1 MRRTFYGSDDSKS
14 GRIGVNL
21 PVGRRA
27 RVVEFAENPE
37 QGIRECVRIED
48 QVPPDPSTLGM
59 RDVLV
64 GIRSSAVS
72 WVDVLMTSGQYQH
85 IPTLPYTPGL
95 EYSGEV
101 LWAGS
106 EASQYKA
113 GDEVYVGCFST
124 GPRSSGPYQAYG
136 GFASYAVAPV
146 DAVALKPS
154 NFTFEQACNFAGNFE
169 TAYHCLIDC
178 GALQKGETILIH
190 GASGATGLAAVQ
202 IAKII
207 GATVIATG
215 RSSAKLEQVR
225 EHGAD
230 QTIVLERNDD
240 GSLVRFRDQVKE
252 LTGGKGVDVVY
263 DGVGGD
269 ISLETLRCVKFGA
282 RFLIVG
288 WASTPM
294 VAKGKGGRG
303 APNANQLPTN
313 LIMMKGLKVLGCPM
327 VISTQNDPS
336 IRPPRV
342 AQLKEWAEA
351 ELIRPNVSHVFDL
364 ENASDALMARW
375 KGDVT
380 GGCAVKPAWIFAS
393 A

>member
-1 MRRTFYGSDDSKS
+1 ME
-14 GRIGVNL
+14 L
-21 PVGRRA
+21 PTGRRA

-37 QGIRECVRIED
+37 QGIRSCVRVED
-48 QVPPDPSTLGM
+48 QPPPDPSTLGP

-64 GIRSSAVS
+64 AIRSSAVS

-95 EYSGEV
+95 EYSGEI
-101 LWAGS
+101 LWKGS
-106 EASQYKA
+106 EVDDADFQVK
-113 GDEVYVGCFST
+113 DEVYVGCFST

-178 GALQKGETILIH
+178 GALQQGETILIH

-202 IAKII
+202 IAKIL

-215 RSSAKLEQVR
+215 RSPAKLEEVR
-225 EHGAD
+225 SHGAD
-230 QTIVLERNDD
+230 HTIVLERNDD

-252 LTGGKGVDVVY
+252 LTGDKGVDVVY

-288 WASTPM
+288 WASTPL

-342 AQLKEWAEA
+342 AQLKAWAEA
-351 ELIRPNVSHVFDL
+351 ERIKPNVSHIFDL
-364 ENASDALMARW
+364 EKASDALMARW

-380 GGCAVKPAWIFAS
+380 GGCAVNPAWLFETS
-393 A
+393 